1 MITKPTSEQQKI
13 IETEGNVV
21 VTARPGSGKT
31 YTIVEKIAGILEN
44 VPEYQGVIA
53 ISYTNKASDELK
65 RRCKNKGIDLKS
77 SFFGTIDKFYT
88 NQIIRPFACHLTKK
102 YIPLEIEK
110 GIPDGSEYELLK
122 GSGDKI
128 EFTSEQAALVLK
140 MLERGFIF
148 LPLSGAVALY
158 ITKQIPEVLVYL
170 KARFTH
176 IFIDEY
182 QDCGAVQ
189 HEFFLYLVH
198 NHIWGVAVG
207 DPDQAI
213 YGFNHRW
220 PKYLLQLTGM
230 VDFQHFELSKNH
242 RCHESIINY
251 SRGLFGIVP
260 SSTEEKRVFK
270 VDIEGDEKIIASK
283 IECYL
288 PKIMKKYSVSKPNQV
303 AILCKLNHTID
314 LMDKYLVMPHKLFKS
329 DPLESMNSEMG
340 NFFRYILR
348 ERFSGT
354 MFPADLAEQFFSKEF
369 DFENYHRFLRIVE
382 IIYQIPV
389 EHLDECS
396 KLFIDLAELL
406 HLKSNKRAIDALQNI
421 LSSKDTLASYMPA
434 KDDEVNVMTIHKSKG
449 LEFSIVFI
457 LDLYKYVFSNNYEK
471 KESENSNQALN
482 LYYVAITRAKDAVY
496 FLNASERSNKNGG
509 VFRAHPSELYF
520 LPGLEQLRKDVI
532 W

>member
-65 RRCKNKGIDLKS
+65 KRCKNKGINLKS

-110 GIPDGSEYELLK
+110 GIPDGAAYELLK
-122 GSGDKI
+122 STGDKT
-128 EFTSEQAALVLK
+128 ELNSEQAALVLK
-140 MLERGFIF
+140 MLEKGFIF
-148 LPLSGAVALY
+148 LPLAGAVALY

-189 HEFFLYLVH
+189 HDFFLYLVH
-198 NHIWGVAVG
+198 NHICGVAVG

-220 PKYLLQLTGM
+220 PRYLLQLTGM
-230 VDFQHFELSKNH
+230 ADFQHFELSKNH
-242 RCHESIINY
+242 RCHESIIDY

-260 SSTEEKRVFK
+260 NSTEEKRVFK

-288 PKIMKKYSVSKPNQV
+288 PRIMKKYSISKPNQV

-348 ERFSGT
+348 ERFSG
-354 MFPADLAEQFFSKEF
+354 MIFPADLAEQFFSKEF
-369 DFENYHRFLRIVE
+369 DFENYHRFLHIVE
-382 IIYQIPV
+382 LIYQVPV
-389 EHLDECS
+389 EHLGECL

-406 HLKSNKRAIDALQNI
+406 HLKSNKRAIDALKNVF
-421 LSSKDTLASYMPA
+421 SSKDTLASYMPA
-434 KDDEVNVMTIHKSKG
+434 KDNEVNIMTIHKSKG
-449 LEFSIVFI
+449 LEFSVVFI
-457 LDLYKYVFSNNYEK
+457 LD
-471 KESENSNQALN
+471 

-496 FLNASERSNKNGG
+496 FLNASERSNKNGC

>member
-122 GSGDKI
+122 GSGDKT

-213 YGFNHRW
+213 
-220 PKYLLQLTGM
+220 
-230 VDFQHFELSKNH
+230 
-242 RCHESIINY
+242 
-251 SRGLFGIVP
+251 
-260 SSTEEKRVFK
+260 
-270 VDIEGDEKIIASK
+270 
-283 IECYL
+283 
-288 PKIMKKYSVSKPNQV
+288 
-303 AILCKLNHTID
+303 
-314 LMDKYLVMPHKLFKS
+314 
-329 DPLESMNSEMG
+329 
-340 NFFRYILR
+340 
-348 ERFSGT
+348 
-354 MFPADLAEQFFSKEF
+354 
-369 DFENYHRFLRIVE
+369 
-382 IIYQIPV
+382 
-389 EHLDECS
+389 
-396 KLFIDLAELL
+396 
-406 HLKSNKRAIDALQNI
+406 
-421 LSSKDTLASYMPA
+421 DTLASYMPA